1 MYSQHVVANKRVIL
15 IFYAIGIF
23 FLGLISGCALV
34 PPYGVADKPE
44 TPPIARPLGPSRR
57 IVQQIIATWA
67 DSQETLLVAL
77 ELDAR
82 HIAMAGLSNAGLSLF
97 NLNYDGKTM
106 ASDKSPLLPESLNPE
121 MILNALQL
129 VYWPLAELQRNLP
142 AEWRLE
148 EVDNKRFLYAGNKEQ
163 VEVNYLPPDPVW
175 PQTVVLVNF
184 QYHYRLR
191 IKTISYE
198 NILE

>member
-1 MYSQHVVANKRVIL
+1 
-15 IFYAIGIF
+15 
-23 FLGLISGCALV
+23 
-34 PPYGVADKPE
+34 
-44 TPPIARPLGPSRR
+44 
-57 IVQQIIATWA
+57 VQQIIATWA